1 MNIYD
6 GCPIYHED
14 FHSTPI
20 IKTTSKTHKKGHRR
34 FTAQCLNI
42 NDILNW

>member
-14 FHSTPI
+14 FHTTPI
-20 IKTTSKTHKKGHRR
+20 IKTTSKTHTKKDTDVLQHS
-34 FTAQCLNI
+34 AS
-42 NDILNW
+42 ILMIY